1 MSEYLTLSE
10 AAKRIPTT
18 SGKAPSTMTVYRW
31 ITKGVNGVRL
41 EHRRFGRRIA
51 VTPEALDK
59 FSLEVAQA
67 WETAPTTHTPKQ
79 PTTDKPKGRTAAQ
92 RAKAIEKAKADLR
105 NAGVQV

>member
-18 SGKAPSTMTVYRW
+18 SGKAPSIMTVYRW
-31 ITKGVNGVRL
+31 ITKGVNGIRL

-51 VTPEALDK
+51 VTPEALDR

-67 WETAPTTHTPKQ
+67 WEPTATASKPKH
-79 PTTDKPKGRTAAQ
+79 PATDKPKGRTAAQ
-92 RAKAIEKAKADLR
+92 RAKAIEQARADLR
-105 NAGVQV
+105 DSGVRV